1 MKRILALLLS
11 LLLVLSLAACGQ
23 NGGEAGNS
31 GGQNDSQ
38 NNSQN
43 DGQDSGGQAP
53 DDEGGAAA
61 GDDAGTED
69 GGDDL
74 AGVTLNYDAYTL
86 TAFGETFR
94 LYPEGIKGVYAAT
107 YASADED
114 VAMVDL
120 NGNVT
125 ATGVGTTTVTLHIEQ
140 GGQKDLVC
148 TVTCD
153 WTDDLPRLNRTDF
166 TLKNA
171 GDSFR
176 LQVLHLPEGAEVGT
190 WTISDE
196 TVATIAE
203 DGTVTAVAGGRA
215 TASIEVE
222 LGGETLTLSCIV
234 RCSAPA
240 ESEEESGAEEGSGE
254 DTASQSVDL
263 AAFYTSISEKYA
275 MPMGLGQMTSDELV
289 ENYFPGLT
297 AISTKQR
304 VIYYTMMT
312 MNNGEL
318 AMVEV
323 ENASDVDTVK
333 AIFQTRVDTM
343 VNGGAWYPSATEIWT
358 NSSRIVSYG
367 NYVLMVVGEDCD
379 AILADFEALLP

>member
-11 LLLVLSLAACGQ
+11 LLLVLSMAACGQ
-23 NGGEAGNS
+23 NGGNS
-31 GGQNDSQ
+31 GSTPDDTQ
-38 NNSQN
+38 NNSENDEQN
-43 DGQDSGGQAP
+43 
-53 DDEGGAAA
+53 AA
-61 GDDAGTED
+61 GDNTGSTTGEDETGEPTVTANYTEMRF
-69 GGDDL
+69 
-74 AGVTLNYDAYTL
+74 
-86 TAFGETFR
+86 TAFGQSQQ
-94 LYPEGIKGVYAAT
+94 LLPEGIDGVYSAT
-107 YASADED
+107 YTSADED
-114 VAMVDL
+114 VAVVDL
-120 NGNVT
+120 EGNVT
-125 ATGVGTTTVTLHIEQ
+125 AAGVGTTTVTMHIEGNGSQ
-140 GGQKDLVC
+140 WDFTC
-148 TVTCD
+148 EVTCA
-153 WTDDLPRLNRTDF
+153 WEENYPTLNRTDF

-176 LQVLHLPEGAEVGT
+176 LQILNLPEGAEVGS

-196 TVATIAE
+196 AVATIAG

-215 TASIEVE
+215 TASIEVD

-234 RCSAPA
+234 RCSAKA
-240 ESEEESGAEEGSGE
+240 EENEEESGAEEGSGE

-358 NSSRIVSYG
+358 NSSHIVSYG